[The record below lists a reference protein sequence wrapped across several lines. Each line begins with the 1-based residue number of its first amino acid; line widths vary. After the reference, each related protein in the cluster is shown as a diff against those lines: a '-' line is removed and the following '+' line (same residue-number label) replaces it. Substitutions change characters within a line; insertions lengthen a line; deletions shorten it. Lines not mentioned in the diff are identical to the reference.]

1 MMPPPP
7 VIQEAKTVSVTMA
20 PKKDVTKNNCY
31 SFIGKNCLELK

>member
-20 PKKDVTKNNCY
+20 PKKDVTKIIVIV
-31 SFIGKNCLELK
+31 S